1 MASFYESLT
10 SEESDILNELIE
22 HIKQLEPHLEIK
34 EGRYMK
40 IESALNF
47 EEEGVPKY
55 SLTKNKNDFSIHNMV
70 MYAFP
75 EVAEYIKANNQG
87 IKLQKGCLNYK
98 SPLTANMDVF
108 KKLFELSAQ
117 QDYMAL
123 VSKYKKNK
131 K

>member
-1 MASFYESLT
+1 MATFYQSLT
-10 SEESDILNELIE
+10 QEEKSILDDLIA
-22 HIKQLEPHLEIK
+22 HIKNLEPHLEVK

-40 IESALNF
+40 IESALLF
-47 EEEGVPKY
+47 EEEGFSKY
-55 SLTKNKNDFSIHNMV
+55 ALTKNKNDFSIHNMV
-70 MYAFP
+70 MYGFP
-75 EVAEYIKANNQG
+75 EVAAFIKSKG
-87 IKLQKGCLNYK
+87 KGLKIQKGCLNYK

-123 VSKYKKNK
+123 VRKYKKNK